1 MKKMM
6 MILLLLCMVMTS
18 VPVGAEEYAGIG
30 WEVSGRMDR
39 NHFSYLL
46 QSLWMN
52 TGETGSD
59 EMLDTA
65 DALLAFVNKLSFR
78 GEAGENALQAQLCL
92 GGQPVV
98 EATAGQ
104 AADGSVVFDTSL
116 LPGYVLTLPA
126 EKMQQIAQ
134 KMNGMLLPKTQKEQ
148 QAATMQF
155 LLGMNALCDEIGA
168 DFAAKKV
175 SERDETVTVDVQG
188 ETYLFGRVTE
198 YQLTGRDVFLGMKKL
213 MNGAL
218 PLLKDY
224 LVGMGVPEDQ
234 VSIRLS
240 QDELA
245 EDDPFARAQIRLKCY
260 SKRWSLSSV
269 RPAELWTAEV
279 TVDEKTIHVECLQQM
294 PGGMDDQALYLRAYQ
309 VMDGEEITLL
319 SLNTETGRTEEE
331 TYFVATINATGTVFV
346 LDVRQYERLDGGQ
359 DVEVRLYLNDPD
371 TPLGQLS
378 FSWWPL
384 AEAPAGPET
393 EGKQPLD
400 VLAPLDED
408 TAGKLEAGLQNGLGN
423 ALMRVIVA
431 APEEAEVLMNLL
443 VK

>member
-1 MKKMM
+1 
-6 MILLLLCMVMTS
+6 
-18 VPVGAEEYAGIG
+18 
-30 WEVSGRMDR
+30 
-39 NHFSYLL
+39 
-46 QSLWMN
+46 
-52 TGETGSD
+52 
-59 EMLDTA
+59 
-65 DALLAFVNKLSFR
+65 
-78 GEAGENALQAQLCL
+78 
-92 GGQPVV
+92 
-98 EATAGQ
+98 
-104 AADGSVVFDTSL
+104 
-116 LPGYVLTLPA
+116 
-126 EKMQQIAQ
+126 
-134 KMNGMLLPKTQKEQ
+134 
-148 QAATMQF
+148 MQF
-155 LLGMNALCDEIGA
+155 LLGMNALCDEISA

-175 SERDETVTVDVQG
+175 SEREETVTVDVQG
-188 ETYLFGRVTE
+188 EAYLFGRVTE
-198 YQLTGRDVFLGMKKL
+198 YRLTGRDVFLGMKKL

-218 PLLKDY
+218 PLMKDY

-234 VSIRLS
+234 LSIRLS